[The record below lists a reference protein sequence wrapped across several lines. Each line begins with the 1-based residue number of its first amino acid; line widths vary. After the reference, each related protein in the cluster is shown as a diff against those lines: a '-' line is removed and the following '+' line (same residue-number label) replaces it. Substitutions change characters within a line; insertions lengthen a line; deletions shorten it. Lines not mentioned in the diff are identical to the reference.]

1 VDAARFAEWVWYGR
15 GVGPAAA
22 RTALAPAE
30 LLFRLG
36 AAARAAMYDAAI
48 LRAHALGLPALCVGN
63 LTVGGTGKTPVAAW
77 ACAELRRRGARPA
90 LLIRGVGGDEP
101 RVHALLNPDVPVL
114 ADPNRVRGAA
124 RAAAGGADALVLDD
138 AFQHRRAHRDVDLVL
153 VSAERFAGS
162 ARLLPAGP
170 YREALGALER
180 ASLVVVTRKSAAA
193 TRAAEVADT
202 LAGRAGRPEVAVVYL
217 AVDAL
222 RAWSAAP
229 EPHGAAAARELGS
242 LRGTDVLAVAGVGDP
257 AAFASQLAAAGAAV
271 ELARF
276 RDHHAYTPADAAA
289 LAARAAGS
297 GAGARLI
304 VTTLKD
310 AVKLGPLWPRGA
322 PPLWYVTQRVTVER
336 GADALAARL
345 DAVAGAARARGA
357 AAPPT

>member
-1 VDAARFAEWVWYGR
+1 VDAARLAEWVWYGR
-15 GVGPAAA
+15 GTGPAAA
-22 RTALAPAE
+22 RAALAPAE
-30 LLFRLG
+30 LLFRIG
-36 AAARAAMYDAAI
+36 AGARSAMYDAAL
-48 LRAHALGLPALCVGN
+48 LRAHALGLPALGVGN

-77 ACAELRRRGARPA
+77 ACAELRRRGAHPA

-101 RVHALLNPDVPVL
+101 RVHALLNPDVPVV
-114 ADPNRVRGAA
+114 ADPDRVRGAA

-138 AFQHRRAHRDVDLVL
+138 AFQHRRARRDVDLVL
-153 VSAERFAGS
+153 VSAERFGGA

-170 YREALGALER
+170 YREGLGALAR

-193 TRAAEVADT
+193 ERAAEVADA
-202 LAGRAGRPEVAVVYL
+202 LARRPGRPEVAVVYL
-217 AVDAL
+217 AADAL
-222 RAWSAAP
+222 RPWSRAP
-229 EPHGAAAARELGS
+229 EPHAAGAPRELAS
-242 LRGTDVLAVAGVGDP
+242 LRAADVLAVAGVGDP
-257 AAFASQLAAAGAAV
+257 DAFASQLAAAGAAI

-289 LAARAAGS
+289 LADRAGRR

-322 PPLWYVTQRVTVER
+322 PPLWYVSQRVTVER

-345 DAVAGAARARGA
+345 DAVARAAGARGA